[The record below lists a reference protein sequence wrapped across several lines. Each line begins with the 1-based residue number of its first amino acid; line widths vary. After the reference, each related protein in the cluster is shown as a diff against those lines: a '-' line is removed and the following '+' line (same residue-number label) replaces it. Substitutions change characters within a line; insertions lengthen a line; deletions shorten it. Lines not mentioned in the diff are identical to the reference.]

1 MSPREGPSHPILP
14 IILCG
19 VEFKK
24 ETIEM
29 EGRGMGTDKKGQGM
43 LNVHIFFVPYI

>member
-1 MSPREGPSHPILP
+1 
-14 IILCG
+14 

-29 EGRGMGTDKKGQGM
+29 EGRGMGADKKGQGR
-43 LNVHIFFVPYI
+43 LSVHIFFVPYI